1 MALTLGVYST
11 LFYGNNLSIEN
22 ITQEAKVIK
31 VIDGDTIEIEGG
43 NQVRYIGIDTPE
55 IGSYYA
61 DEATNRNRQL
71 VEGKSIKVE
80 RDILSMDK
88 YQRILGYVYV
98 GDIMVNEDLLKNG
111 YANILIIE
119 PDVKYRDKLSK
130 AFDSAKI
137 NKVGLWKTKQ

>member
-1 MALTLGVYST
+1 MWRRYLILTVLTIGVYST
-11 LFYGNNLSIEN
+11 LFYGNNIIIGNNS
-22 ITQEAKVIK
+22 QKAKVVK

-43 NQVRYIGIDTPE
+43 NQVIYINIDTPE

-71 VEGKSIKVE
+71 VEGKSITIE
-80 RDILSMDK
+80 RDILHRDK

-98 GDIMVNEDLLKNG
+98 GDIMVNEDLLING

-130 AFDSAKI
+130 AFDLAIS
-137 NKVGLWKTKQ
+137 